1 MSAIGIFDSGIG
13 GLTVLKALKQALPD
27 ESFIY
32 LGDTARLPYGSK
44 SPRTIARYLA
54 QNMAFLAS
62 RKVKAAVVACNTASS
77 VLDSDR
83 WDDIPIYG
91 VVKPGAEAAV
101 AASVQ
106 GRIAILGTKA
116 TVASGAY
123 LNAIDALNVDMVAMQ
138 QACPLLVPLVEE
150 GWEADPVTKQVLQ
163 RYLAAVLAFQAD
175 TLILG
180 CTHYPVL
187 KSAIRKL
194 VPAGV
199 ALIDSA
205 EVMSGKIANDL
216 LSGKISAKKSASA
229 TMQVFTTD
237 AGDGFREVGERILRP
252 FQVDHW
258 DLADL

>member
-13 GLTVLKALKQALPD
+13 GLTVLKALKQALPH

-44 SPRTIARYLA
+44 SPRTISRYLA
-54 QNMAFLAS
+54 QNMAFLAA

-77 VLDSDR
+77 VLESEY

-91 VVKPGAEAAV
+91 VVKPGAAAAV
-101 AASVQ
+101 KASKK

-116 TVASGAY
+116 TVSSGAY
-123 LNAIDALNVDMVAMQ
+123 IDAIEALDVDVVAMQ

-150 GWEADPVTKQVLQ
+150 GWEADAVTRQVLQ
-163 RYLAAVLAFQAD
+163 RYLAAPLAFEAD
-175 TLILG
+175 TMILG

-187 KSAIRKL
+187 KSVIRKL
-194 VPAGV
+194 VPSEV
-199 ALIDSA
+199 CLIDSA
-205 EVMSGKIANDL
+205 EVMAKQ
-216 LSGKISAKKSASA
+216 ISADLESGRISASQSSSSSLQIFA
-229 TMQVFTTD
+229 TD
-237 AGDGFREVGERILRP
+237 AGEGFHEVGTRILRP
-252 FQVDHW
+252 LQVDHW

>member
-1 MSAIGIFDSGIG
+1 LSSIGIFDSGIG
-13 GLTVLKALKQALPD
+13 GLTVLKALKQALPH

-44 SPRTIARYLA
+44 SPRTISRYLA

-77 VLDSDR
+77 VLESDH

-91 VVKPGAEAAV
+91 VVEPGAQAAV
-101 AASVQ
+101 AASKG
-106 GRIAILGTKA
+106 GRIAVLGTKA

-123 LNAIDALNVDMVAMQ
+123 IDAIEALNADVVAMQ

-150 GWEADPVTKQVLQ
+150 GWEADDVTRLVLQ
-163 RYLAAVLAFQAD
+163 RYLAAPLAFKAD

-194 VPAGV
+194 VPDDV
-199 ALIDSA
+199 QLIDSA
-205 EVMSGKIANDL
+205 VVMAEKISTDLKLGKIKAERVEAP
-216 LSGKISAKKSASA
+216 S
-229 TMQVFTTD
+229 TQVFTTD
-237 AGDGFREVGERILRP
+237 TSEGFHDVGERILRP
-252 FQVDHW
+252 CHVDRW

>member
-13 GLTVLKALKQALPD
+13 GLTVLKALKHALPQ
-27 ESFIY
+27 ESFVY

-54 QNMAFLAS
+54 QNMAFLAA
-62 RKVKAAVVACNTASS
+62 RKVKAAVIACNTASS
-77 VLDSDR
+77 VLESDQ
-83 WDDIPIYG
+83 WEEIPIYG
-91 VVKPGAEAAV
+91 VVKPGAAAAV
-101 AASVQ
+101 AASRG

-123 LNAIDALNVDMVAMQ
+123 LNAIERLNVDVVAMQ

-163 RYLAAVLAFQAD
+163 RYLAAPLAFQAD

-187 KSAIRKL
+187 KSAIRRL
-194 VPAGV
+194 VPQDMH
-199 ALIDSA
+199 LIDSA
-205 EVMSGKIANDL
+205 EVMSQTISADL
-216 LSGKISAKKSASA
+216 QAGKISAAKPA
-229 TMQVFTTD
+229 QPHLQIFTTD

-252 FQVDHW
+252 IQVDDW